1 MTPGANIPAKPG
13 AVVPAKPGA
22 VVPVKLGAVVPAEAG
37 IQCIQQPPSLHPGLR
52 GYGNRDEVAQ

>member
-1 MTPGANIPAKPG
+1 MTPGANIPT
-13 AVVPAKPGA
+13 KPGA